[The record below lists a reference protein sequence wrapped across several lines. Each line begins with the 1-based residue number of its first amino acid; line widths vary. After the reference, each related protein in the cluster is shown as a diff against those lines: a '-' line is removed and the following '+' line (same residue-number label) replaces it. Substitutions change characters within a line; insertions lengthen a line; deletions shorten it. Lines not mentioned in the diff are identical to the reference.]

1 MEAKLDKLEKRIDLQ
16 EHYSRRKCSLIHGV
30 PEKQNENT
38 VNLAIKTFQEQIHI
52 ELMKEH
58 VDRSYRLGKHNNTSR
73 I

>member
-1 MEAKLDKLEKRIDLQ
+1 MEVKLDKLEKRIDLQ

-58 VDRSYRLGKHNNTSR
+58 VDRSYRLRKHDNTSR